1 MPVTPQISTFDGME
15 IKNSNRNALL
25 FGIPGLLLVALGG
38 LPLLDRAW
46 AHLAYLG
53 GAVPGAR
60 ELLTVVV
67 GAVLVSVAVVTYRRT
82 RRAERTAGV
91 R

>member
-1 MPVTPQISTFDGME
+1 ME
-15 IKNSNRNALL
+15 IKNSNRNTLL
-25 FGIPGLLLVALGG
+25 FGIPGLLFLALGG

-46 AHLAYLG
+46 AHLAAFG

-60 ELLTVVV
+60 EVLSLVV
-67 GAVLVSVAVVTYRRT
+67 GAVLVSVAVVTHRRT
-82 RRAERTAGV
+82 RRAERTADA